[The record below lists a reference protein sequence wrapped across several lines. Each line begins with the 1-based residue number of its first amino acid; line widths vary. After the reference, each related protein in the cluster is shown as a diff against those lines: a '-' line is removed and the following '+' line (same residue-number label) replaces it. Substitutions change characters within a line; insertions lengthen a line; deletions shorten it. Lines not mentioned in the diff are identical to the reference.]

1 MRTKQMRDF
10 FFLLLL
16 LLLFLEAKAGIRKS
30 DEKNSVMRDF
40 REKGAGMRDQ
50 DPSPTRLP
58 LPDFV
63 SIRSIEGKKWR
74 KREGQHRGWHQYLDS
89 CLCGNKQ
96 KVSFKKTCL
105 FKKTSPNDWFPSR
118 NFSLRTLEAYM
129 YEPSKRHNNY
139 TYNLCI
145 KFRLK
150 IA

>member
-63 SIRSIEGKKWR
+63 SIRSIEGKK
-74 KREGQHRGWHQYLDS
+74 
-89 CLCGNKQ
+89 
-96 KVSFKKTCL
+96 
-105 FKKTSPNDWFPSR
+105 
-118 NFSLRTLEAYM
+118 
-129 YEPSKRHNNY
+129 
-139 TYNLCI
+139 
-145 KFRLK
+145 
-150 IA
+150 